1 MAHDLPLDELSG
13 VFARIRGLLLTEE
26 TVNDAVAVLASA
38 AKESIPNT
46 LGAGITLIDPAGEQ
60 TSTGS
65 TDGIVRR
72 LDEAQYE
79 LGEGPCLSDREAMR
93 TMRID
98 DTLTDERWP
107 RWTAAVADLPV
118 RSTLSTPL
126 LHAGTAIGAIKLYSS
141 MPGAFTDETRRL
153 LEMFAVPAAALLG
166 NVQTDDLPRR
176 LSDDLRSSLHTRDT
190 VALAKGILM
199 ERNGMDTDEATA
211 FLISTSRSSG
221 NTLHAVAQDLVAEAS
236 AMDG

>member
-1 MAHDLPLDELSG
+1 MANDLPLDELSV

-26 TVNDAVAVLASA
+26 TVNDAVAVLAGA

-46 LGAGITLIDPAGEQ
+46 LGAGITLIDAAGAK

-79 LGEGPCLSDREAMR
+79 IGEGPCLTAREAMR
-93 TMRID
+93 TIRID

-107 RWTAAVADLPV
+107 RWTSAVADLPV

-126 LHAGTAIGAIKLYSS
+126 LHAGAAIGAIKLYSS
-141 MPGAFTDETRRL
+141 IPGAFTDETQRL

-166 NVQTDDLPRR
+166 NVQTDELPKR
-176 LSDDLRSSLHTRDT
+176 LSDDLRTSLQTRDT
-190 VALAKGILM
+190 VAVAKGILM
-199 ERNGMDTDEATA
+199 ERHGMTEDEATA

-221 NTLHAVAQDLVAEAS
+221 NTLHAGAQDLVAEAS
-236 AMDG
+236 ALDG